1 MVNPFWNNIFRSRDY
16 ENSLAYFLGKLPF
29 FAKLDKRELAFLE
42 KLVHVRNYRADETV
56 FGEGDIG
63 SGMYF
68 IRSGQVQIF
77 NTDEQGQ
84 ESEVT
89 LLDTDD
95 FFGEVALTVS
105 RPRSASARTTEPA
118 VLIGLFRSDL
128 EDALKQ
134 HPLPS
139 AKILQG
145 LNRVVCDR
153 LLHCNQQL
161 TDLRCELDAA
171 KRAANAD
178 N

>member
-1 MVNPFWNNIFRSRDY
+1 MVNPYWNNIFRSRGY
-16 ENSLAYFLGKLPF
+16 EQTLAYFLGNLPF
-29 FAKLDKRELAFLE
+29 FSKLTKRELHFLE
-42 KLVHVRNYRADETV
+42 KLVHVRNYRADETI

-77 NTDEQGQ
+77 NTDDQGG
-84 ESEVT
+84 EAELA
-89 LLDTDD
+89 LLDSGD

-105 RPRSASARTTEPA
+105 RPRSAGARTTEAA

-128 EDALKQ
+128 EDTLKQ
-134 HPLPS
+134 HPLPT

-161 TDLRCELDAA
+161 TELRRQLAA
-171 KRAANAD
+171 TKSVTDAD